1 MIAYALLRIAASSRD
16 CLQIVAHDGASRCG
30 ASRCAASDHLES
42 RACERSGGSGK
53 DIRCAL
59 FVALVS
65 IG

>member
-16 CLQIVAHDGASRCG
+16 CLQIVAHDG

-59 FVALVS
+59 FGALVS